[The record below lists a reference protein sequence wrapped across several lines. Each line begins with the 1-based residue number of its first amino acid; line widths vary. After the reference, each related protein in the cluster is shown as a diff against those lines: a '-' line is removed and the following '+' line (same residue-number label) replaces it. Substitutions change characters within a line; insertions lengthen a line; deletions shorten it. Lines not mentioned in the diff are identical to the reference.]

1 VSDILPGDDAAVA
14 RYTVL
19 SNAIGGEPVSAYHK
33 AVLAR
38 LTAWTDA
45 DDIDALDYL
54 IRHQVGQ
61 VTQRFRSLLD
71 EVAEVLATAVE
82 AAPSPRNY
90 GVVVEFPIGLAR
102 RVLTISGGGSDRP

>member
-19 SNAIGGEPVSAYHK
+19 CNAIGGEPVSAYHR
-33 AVLAR
+33 AVLAG

-61 VTQRFRSLLD
+61 VTQRCRSLLG
-71 EVAEVLATAVE
+71 EVAEVLATTVE
-82 AAPSPRNY
+82 AAPSPLNF
-90 GVVVEFPIGLAR
+90 GVIVEFPIGLAQR
-102 RVLTISGGGSDRP
+102 ILAAADEGTGH